1 MSWKHMDATAEFL
14 IKIEDFPKVLSN
26 LLKEKV
32 VDKIISAETRI
43 DKKTNLEDRFTVVP
57 KLIEKA
63 EDIAKFPLTNLIA
76 FGYARTD
83 SAAKYL
89 HKSVQGAMNEKV
101 GLIARPCD
109 TRALI
114 ELAKIKQINLDNLFI
129 IAIEDR
135 RMLPKAGRDIKKM
148 KDVDP
153 TKIVKEKVG
162 DKGLIVKLD
171 DGNTKEL
178 NLSVAENCLRC
189 YRKLP
194 VIADLSVTDLGIGI
208 DSDEIILKVYSEG
221 GNSVL
226 EKSGISKK
234 PLPDDIKKAHT
245 QKYEDIIAKAKEKRA
260 KDLEE
265 WANVPQEEK
274 LERLKKCTACGMC
287 IRGCPVCYCVDCI
300 IMSKK
305 KGKTIDNVSYQLTR
319 IAHDADRCVEC
330 GNCDNNCPMNLPL
343 SLYFQS
349 LNESFKEKFN
359 YESGMSIDDIPFRSA
374 KAIANM
380 ELEKM

>member
-1 MSWKHMDATAEFL
+1 MDATGEFL
-14 IKIEDFPKVLSN
+14 IKIEDFSKILN
-26 LLKEKV
+26 TLLKEKI
-32 VDKIISAETRI
+32 VDKIISAETRV

-63 EDIAKFPLTNLIA
+63 EDSLNFPLTNLIA
-76 FGYARTD
+76 YGYARTD
-83 SAAKYL
+83 SASKYL
-89 HKSVQGAMNEKV
+89 HKSVQGAMKEKV

-114 ELAKIKQINLDNLFI
+114 ELAKIKQIKLDNLFV

-135 RMLPKAGRDIKKM
+135 GMLPKAGRDIKKI
-148 KDVDP
+148 KEIDP

-171 DGNTKEL
+171 NGSSKEL
-178 NLSVAENCLRC
+178 DLEIAENCLRC

-194 VIADLSVTDLGIGI
+194 IIADLSVSDLGIPI
-208 DSDEIILKVYSEG
+208 DSDEIILKVYSEN
-221 GNSVL
+221 GNTVL
-226 EKSGISKK
+226 EKSGINKK

-245 QKYEDIIAKAKEKRA
+245 QKYENIIAQAKEKRV

-265 WANVPQEEK
+265 WAKISQDEK

-300 IMSKK
+300 LMSKK
-305 KGKTIDNVSYQLTR
+305 KEKTIDNITYQLTR

-349 LNESFKEKFN
+349 LNEAFKKKFK
-359 YESGMSIDDIPFRSA
+359 YESGMSIDDIPFRSG
-374 KAIANM
+374 KAIAKM
-380 ELEKM
+380 ELEKT